1 MTQADTRT
9 RVLVLA
15 PTGRDGDAAAD
26 QLRAAGLSAVVCKD
40 ILQLIKALQEGAGV
54 AVVAEEAFRKEL
66 AALSAWVSKQ
76 PPWSDFPFV
85 VLTSQ
90 RIYARE
96 DARRIQVLES
106 LGNVSL
112 MERPLSAVSLISAVK
127 SGLRARKRQ
136 YKTQAMLED
145 LRAGEE
151 RLRLFIE
158 HAPAAMVMLD
168 RQMRYLAVSRRWMKD
183 FHLPDS
189 IIGQNHYD
197 VFPEIP
203 AAWREAHLRCL
214 EGASESSAG
223 DQLVKADGSSF
234 WLKRD
239 VRPWWD
245 NQGQVGGL
253 VIAW

>member
-1 MTQADTRT
+1 MPQARDTRT

-40 ILQLIKALQEGAGV
+40 ILNLIEALQEGAGV
-54 AVVAEEAFRKEL
+54 AIVAEEAFRKEL
-66 AALSAWVSKQ
+66 VALSDWVSKQ

-90 RIYARE
+90 RIYSSE

-136 YKTQAMLED
+136 
-145 LRAGEE
+145 
-151 RLRLFIE
+151 
-158 HAPAAMVMLD
+158 
-168 RQMRYLAVSRRWMKD
+168 
-183 FHLPDS
+183 
-189 IIGQNHYD
+189 
-197 VFPEIP
+197 
-203 AAWREAHLRCL
+203 
-214 EGASESSAG
+214 
-223 DQLVKADGSSF
+223 
-234 WLKRD
+234 
-239 VRPWWD
+239 
-245 NQGQVGGL
+245 
-253 VIAW
+253 